1 MVYLLDSIG
10 SKFFVGCLTEVFSK
24 IREIL
29 NDDRIPVYQDK
40 VEVLNL
46 LSILGY
52 SLDAV
57 ADLVNKYYLNDVMI
71 TVDNA
76 CKDRVAKVQQA
87 ARNAKEVWTALKDK
101 GDELAEHKKTEE
113 IGPNTAL
120 TPDDLIKV
128 QSGFGNVADAKTL
141 GYLKKAK
148 SKSKKRPKTGSS
160 ALDHKRSKTKQLNS
174 SQNKIESRMM
184 REKIFNMEK
193 ERNDLLRQAEVFKKR
208 DNSIENLMDKY
219 RVKSDKKP
227 NSKSRGQLLSKIKE
241 RMTNIE
247 KGKSIE
253 IIESKRGRDRRLQRE
268 QLCRDEDAEN
278 EGGESENED
287 AKKSKSEGKSN
298 SAGKRSK
305 GSNSNK
311 DANSDKDQNSKRS
324 HNSSAKGREDNEDEE
339 GEGDLKE
346 ESDSGEQDQ
355 NLFNEE
361 EEHSGDQKFNKP
373 SESPEQKPKQ
383 DKEKVTDE
391 KKTNELIPKALN
403 KDLEKAAKGGKDEYG
418 IILIFMYRLIN

>member
-1 MVYLLDSIG
+1 LLDCIG

-24 IREIL
+24 VIEIL
-29 NDDRIPVYQDK
+29 NDDRITVYQDK

-52 SLDAV
+52 SLDSV

-71 TVDNA
+71 TIDNA
-76 CKDRVAKVQQA
+76 CKNRIAKVQQA
-87 ARNAKEVWTALKDK
+87 ARNAKDVWTILKDK
-101 GDELAEHKKTEE
+101 GDQLAENKKTEE

-120 TPDDLIKV
+120 TPDDLVKV

-160 ALDHKRSKTKQLNS
+160 AQDHLLDRKRSKTKLLNS

-219 RVKSDKKP
+219 RFKSDKKS
-227 NSKSRGQLLSKIKE
+227 NSKTRGHLMSKIKE
-241 RMTNIE
+241 RMTNLE

-253 IIESKRGRDRRLQRE
+253 IIESKRGRERRIQRE
-268 QLCRDEDAEN
+268 QLAKDEDAEN

-287 AKKSKSEGKSN
+287 
-298 SAGKRSK
+298 
-305 GSNSNK
+305 
-311 DANSDKDQNSKRS
+311 
-324 HNSSAKGREDNEDEE
+324 
-339 GEGDLKE
+339 
-346 ESDSGEQDQ
+346 
-355 NLFNEE
+355 
-361 EEHSGDQKFNKP
+361 
-373 SESPEQKPKQ
+373 PK
-383 DKEKVTDE
+383 
-391 KKTNELIPKALN
+391 NP
-403 KDLEKAAKGGKDEYG
+403 KDE
-418 IILIFMYRLIN
+418 N